1 MSFIFGVANNY
12 FRGDIIFYGEYK
24 KHMINI

>member
-12 FRGDIIFYGEYK
+12 FRGDIIFYEGYK
-24 KHMINI
+24 KHIINI